1 MNTINTES
9 VFLDQTNE
17 PARTMPMPESTQNST
32 LQQKV
37 KRFRAR
43 SRDVV
48 HQMCQLDRQKMT
60 AQGWQ
65 ARSWCEIGKDFFGR
79 LIIEAVYIRY

>member
-1 MNTINTES
+1 MNTIYTEP
-9 VFLDQTNE
+9 VFLDQTTD
-17 PARTMPMPESTQNST
+17 PASTPQTTESSQYSP

-43 SRDVV
+43 RREVV
-48 HQMCQLDRQKMT
+48 HQMYQLDRQQMT
-60 AQGWQ
+60 AQGWR

-79 LIIEAVYIRY
+79 LIIEAVYIR